1 MKSNVK
7 NADKVENEVMKL
19 MNMEINMVNMEKED
33 VRCPGTRGI
42 PQIYSINFFV

>member
-7 NADKVENEVMKL
+7 NADEVENEVMKL

-33 VRCPGTRGI
+33 VR
-42 PQIYSINFFV
+42 